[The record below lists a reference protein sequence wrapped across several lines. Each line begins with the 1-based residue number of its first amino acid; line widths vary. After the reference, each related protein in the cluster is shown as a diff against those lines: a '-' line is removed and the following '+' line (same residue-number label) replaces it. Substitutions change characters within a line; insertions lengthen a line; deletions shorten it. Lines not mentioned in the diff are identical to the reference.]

1 MHDIQYRMHVAY
13 QNDCYNQPTH
23 LSYYLGFDTENV
35 PVPQIYT
42 VGNNEKNPDL
52 AKKSWNINDLYSGEK
67 VELVLDTPT
76 ALTNGVPKRVD
87 NDSTDFG
94 NEYPNCKFFRRM

>member
-76 ALTNGVPKRVD
+76 ALHISESNHTVLIFHHPPKV
-87 NDSTDFG
+87 
-94 NEYPNCKFFRRM
+94 MAW